1 MLLISYNFV
10 ISGLMVACYG
20 QMDKIMLGKMLDV
33 TSVGLYSTALY
44 ICSLWTFVLNAIM
57 NSANPLIFEAKE
69 KNEDLYKKRILQL
82 YAAIIW
88 ISFGVA
94 IIFCIFAK
102 PIILILYG
110 EKYLGAITPFR
121 IITWYTAF
129 SFLGSARNSWLV
141 CEGKVKY
148 EKYFAGIG
156 ALCNFIMN
164 IIFISLIGI
173 NGAAIATLLTQIIT
187 NFIVPGII
195 KDTREN
201 SVFIIKAFLLRGIK

>member
-69 KNEDLYKKRILQL
+69 KMRISIKKNI
-82 YAAIIW
+82 AIVCCDNMDKFW
-88 ISFGVA
+88 CSNY
-94 IIFCIFAK
+94 FCIFAK

-129 SFLGSARNSWLV
+129 SF
-141 CEGKVKY
+141 
-148 EKYFAGIG
+148 
-156 ALCNFIMN
+156 
-164 IIFISLIGI
+164 
-173 NGAAIATLLTQIIT
+173 
-187 NFIVPGII
+187 
-195 KDTREN
+195 
-201 SVFIIKAFLLRGIK
+201 